1 MNHPPHNTPQR
12 EATSRGSADRPAPW
26 LLDLGLDVASG
37 RRPWLSPVAFA
48 LFMGTGPFLIRWLTQ
63 GAPTS
68 ADAPAE
74 LAAITERLNG
84 VVAVVMWVLAGVSL
98 AVGVGYWFVCRRAHR
113 AWRSLPEHEREELTR
128 KRIDRLNQALV
139 ALGGIAPD
147 ALPIRLEDLDG
158 LNDRHRRLLEGLRA
172 KAEKTTS
179 PICGGARA
187 RTEDLVMAG
196 RLHRALSN
204 DTIVRPPHTA
214 SAATDPR
221 VLALV
226 ELDDEIQAAAAA
238 IGEALEAGRCNC
250 DQDTHRRLI
259 RAGDRAHAV
268 LHGLDPET
276 PELTRPRPRWIGR
289 LTWTGVALCI
299 AALPI
304 GLLTAV
310 PSVLISAAGMT
321 VAGVGFIA
329 ASWHNPG
336 NPHPISALRRGLF
349 VAVWIAVLAA
359 AALALLA

>member
-1 MNHPPHNTPQR
+1 M
-12 EATSRGSADRPAPW
+12 
-26 LLDLGLDVASG
+26 
-37 RRPWLSPVAFA
+37 AFA